1 MNPSNVIR
9 NAFQQAAHSF
19 QSFYGNYIEKSNSL
33 LSLPSI
39 IKETKWQTVI
49 SVAWALISTMLRPQE
64 DLKYRVTLR

>member
-1 MNPSNVIR
+1 MIR

-19 QSFYGNYIEKSNSL
+19 QSFYGNYIEKKQFTPL
-33 LSLPSI
+33 TLPSI